1 MKEKTKTVLSKRIS
15 AYLIDI
21 LFIIIVIGLISE
33 IKFINPYYD
42 KYIESYETYNE
53 ILEDY
58 TNEEITEKEFV
69 KLYDENYYLV
79 SKYSVSYNIVIVVV
93 IMLYF
98 GVFQKFNKGQTI
110 GKKIMRIRV
119 VSNNNDNEK
128 VSLFRYLIRI
138 LPMYYIYIGGLIPLV
153 INTILV
159 FILNEN
165 NFINVTMIVS
175 YLFLFVGVLSFIFI
189 CIRKDERGLQ
199 DIIANTKV
207 EYTEK

>member
-1 MKEKTKTVLSKRIS
+1 MEEREKKILSKRIS

-21 LFIIIVIGLISE
+21 LFIFIVIGLISE

-58 TNEEITEKEFV
+58 TNEEITEKEFTN
-69 KLYDENYYLV
+69 LYNENYYLV
-79 SKYSVSYNIVIVVV
+79 SKYSVSYNIVIVLA
-93 IMLYF
+93 ILLYF

-119 VSNNNDNEK
+119 VSNTDNED
-128 VSLFRYLIRI
+128 VSLLRYLIRT
-138 LPMYYIYIGGLIPLV
+138 LPMYYIYIGGLIPLA

-159 FILNEN
+159 FILNDN
-165 NFINVTMIVS
+165 NFMNITMVVS
-175 YLFLFVGVLSFIFI
+175 YLFLFVAILSFVFI

-199 DIIANTKV
+199 DIIAKTKV
-207 EYTEK
+207 EYIEK

>member
-1 MKEKTKTVLSKRIS
+1 MEEREKKILSKRIS

-21 LFIIIVIGLISE
+21 LFIFIVIGLISE

-58 TNEEITEKEFV
+58 TNEEITEKEFTN
-69 KLYDENYYLV
+69 LYNENYYLV
-79 SKYSVSYNIVIVVV
+79 SKYSVSYNIVIVVA
-93 IMLYF
+93 ILLYF

-119 VSNNNDNEK
+119 VSNTDNED
-128 VSLFRYLIRI
+128 VSLLRYLIRT
-138 LPMYYIYIGGLIPLV
+138 LPMYYIYIGGLIPLA

-159 FILNEN
+159 FILNDN
-165 NFINVTMIVS
+165 NFMNITMVVS
-175 YLFLFVGVLSFIFI
+175 YLFLFVAILSFVFI

-199 DIIANTKV
+199 DIIAKTKV
-207 EYTEK
+207 EYIEK

>member
-1 MKEKTKTVLSKRIS
+1 MEEREKKILSKRIS

-21 LFIIIVIGLISE
+21 LFIFIVIGLISE

-58 TNEEITEKEFV
+58 TNEEITEKEFTN
-69 KLYDENYYLV
+69 LYNENYYLV
-79 SKYSVSYNIVIVVV
+79 SKYSVSYNIVIVLA
-93 IMLYF
+93 ILLYF

-119 VSNNNDNEK
+119 VSNIDNED
-128 VSLFRYLIRI
+128 VSLLRYLIRT
-138 LPMYYIYIGGLIPLV
+138 LPMYYIYIGGLIPLA

-159 FILNEN
+159 FILNDN
-165 NFINVTMIVS
+165 NFMNITMVVS
-175 YLFLFVGVLSFIFI
+175 YLFLFVAILSFVFI

-199 DIIANTKV
+199 DIIAKTKV
-207 EYTEK
+207 EYIEK